1 MRRSPTA
8 AAVSMGKF
16 CRFFGGLSQPPSL
29 FGSERAGAHLR
40 LSEIEIVT
48 MREAMQHGLAAVLC
62 D

>member
-1 MRRSPTA
+1 
-8 AAVSMGKF
+8 MGKF